1 MSCLVLKINRSADI
15 GDEPMNVY
23 RLDPIEPGHPS
34 WRFSDEK
41 DTVWAC
47 APTAKQAREL
57 VAAKSGSN
65 RLACSHLGAPVD
77 VMETESAVIAL
88 VALPG
93 VEPGRIDV
101 SLDRTILSLSGTRSF
116 PRELDAALIHR
127 LELPQGRF
135 ELRVSLPPSGYAA
148 ERSTAADGR
157 LTIVLEKLGALAGF
171 CGPEGRT
178 PRRVS
183 APSARLRLS
192 VADEGRDNNSLSA
205 STPTLTSRERG
216 SFLE

>member
-1 MSCLVLKINRSADI
+1 MANGSREWMWSEAMEMLARAERMHRRMFQPLTPAR
-15 GDEPMNVY
+15 GRPTWEP
-23 RLDPIEPGHPS
+23 
-34 WRFSDEK
+34 
-41 DTVWAC
+41 
-47 APTAKQAREL
+47 
-57 VAAKSGSN
+57 
-65 RLACSHLGAPVD
+65 PVD
-77 VMETESAVIAL
+77 VMETESAVIVL

-93 VEPGRIDV
+93 VEPGKIDV
-101 SLDRTILSLSGTRSF
+101 SLDHDVLSLSGTRSF
-116 PRELDAALIHR
+116 PREFGAALIHR

-135 ELRVSLPPSGYAA
+135 ERHVSLPPGGYAA
-148 ERSTAADGR
+148 VRSTLADGR